1 MNRTIEF
8 RGKTIFDSL
17 KRWDGGY
24 DVPSGTFVYG
34 SLVKNKK
41 GGDMIH
47 VCGYTANG
55 EGFEMK
61 HLVDSDTVGQFTGL
75 CDKNKRKIFEGDIV
89 RISMGQK
96 RPFDGAEWEENYED
110 LEVQFK
116 GGAFNISE
124 YEHCTDLLE
133 VIGTKYDSVC
143 ES

>member
-34 SLVKNKK
+34 SLVKNKM

-47 VCGYTANG
+47 VSGYTANG
-55 EGFEMK
+55 EGFDLV

-96 RPFDGAEWEENYED
+96 RPFDGTEWEENYED

-143 ES
+143 KS